1 MKRVVVIPGDGIGKE
16 VMDAAMLV
24 LEKLDL
30 PFDYVWMDAGDE
42 AEKKYGKALP
52 DETLEEAKKSDAV
65 LFGAAGETA
74 ADVIVKLRFELETF
88 ANIRPAKSFPGVKCL
103 YDDVDM
109 VIVRENTECL
119 YRGLEYEA
127 DGVTAATRIITRKA
141 SERIIRYAFELARKE
156 GRKKVT
162 ALHKANVLRKTCG
175 LFRDVFKE
183 VASEYPDIES
193 NDYYIDAACMYMVM
207 DPQRFDVVVTTNM
220 FGDIVSDLA
229 AGLVGG
235 LGLAPSA
242 NIGEKHAIFEPVHG
256 AAFDI
261 AGKGIAN
268 PTAMILTAA
277 MMLRHFG
284 YIEEAGKVERAVE
297 AVLSEGRTTPDLG
310 GKLKTMEMAGE
321 VARRIFDSD
330 S

>member
-1 MKRVVVIPGDGIGKE
+1 MKRIVVIPGDGIGGE

-24 LEKLDL
+24 LEKLNL
-30 PFDYVWMDAGDE
+30 PFDYVWMEAGDE
-42 AEKKYGKALP
+42 AEKRYGKALP
-52 DETLEEAKKSDAV
+52 DETLEEAKRSDAV

-88 ANIRPAKSFPGVKCL
+88 ANIRPARSFPGVKCL

-109 VIVRENTECL
+109 IIVRENTECL
-119 YRGLEYEA
+119 YRGLEYEV
-127 DGVTAATRIITRKA
+127 DGVTAATRIITRRA
-141 SERIIRYAFELARKE
+141 SERIARYAFELARRE
-156 GRKKVT
+156 GRKRVT
-162 ALHKANVLRKTCG
+162 ALHKANVMRKTCG
-175 LFRDVFKE
+175 LFRDTFRE

-193 NDYYIDAACMYMVM
+193 NEYYIDAACMYMVM
-207 DPQRFDVVVTTNM
+207 NPQRFDVIVTTNM

-261 AGKGIAN
+261 AGKEIAN

-284 YIEEAGKVERAVE
+284 YVDEAGRIEKAVE
-297 AVLSEGRTTPDLG
+297 AVLAEGKTTPDLG
-310 GKLKTMEMAGE
+310 GRLRTMEMAEEIAGKL
-321 VARRIFDSD
+321 
-330 S
+330 

>member
-1 MKRVVVIPGDGIGKE
+1 MKRIVVIPGDGIGRE

-24 LEKLDL
+24 LEELDL
-30 PFDYVWMDAGDE
+30 PFDYIWMDAGDD
-42 AEKKYGKALP
+42 AEKRYGKALP
-52 DETLEEAKKSDAV
+52 DETLEEAKKNDAV

-109 VIVRENTECL
+109 IIVRENTECL
-119 YRGLEYEA
+119 YKGLEYEV
-127 DGVTAATRIITRKA
+127 DGVTIATRIITRKA
-141 SERIIRYAFELARKE
+141 SERIIRYSFELARKE
-156 GRKKVT
+156 GRKRVT
-162 ALHKANVLRKTCG
+162 ALHKANVMRKTCG
-175 LFRDVFKE
+175 LFRDIFRG

-193 NDYYIDAACMYMVM
+193 NDYYIDAACMYMVTN
-207 DPQRFDVVVTTNM
+207 PQHFDVVVTTNM

-242 NIGEKHAIFEPVHG
+242 NIGERHAIFEPVHG

-268 PTAMILTAA
+268 PTAMILTAT

-284 YIEEAGKVERAVE
+284 YIEEAKKIERAVE
-297 AVLSEGRTTPDLG
+297 AVLAEGKTTPDLG
-310 GKLKTMEMAGE
+310 GKLKTMEMAE
-321 VARRIFDSD
+321 EIARRL
-330 S
+330 